1 MHIHILSICMCV
13 MHVIECVYI
22 IVLVLHYIYIMLLNS
37 RSSYYLASRR
47 FFVFINSVQLF
58 VLICAT
64 N

>member
-1 MHIHILSICMCV
+1 MCV

-47 FFVFINSVQLF
+47 FFVFINFVQLF